1 MGRRRGAWAA
11 LLLLLPVT
19 RCADFSDTHLYVTP
33 SNTQE
38 AVEIQ
43 LDFRITQRLN
53 GSDVVYVQL
62 PKFTIGGGGKTP
74 GENVPRGELI
84 LSPSVYFE
92 GQWDEGAFDS
102 TADPFRNTTL
112 SLYVREEV
120 RIPPNTVINLR
131 LYKSN
136 DIRVYCGFD
145 DVEDTDDDEFF
156 IWTNSSASKDGR
168 FSIEK
173 SDRVGNGC
181 SAMSDCAGKG
191 SCDFCKERCM
201 CYTGHGSGDGYRQV
215 SSIDCSLLECPVG
228 PAWGAIPKSDVDG
241 GHAELVMCSNA
252 GECLMEQGE
261 CECFDGFTGEACQR
275 RVCANYGA
283 ECGDHGQCLTMHQ
296 LAMRDDAFPLTG
308 NASTTYGS
316 AVSGFGAHK
325 TWDFETMQG
334 CLCDSDWAVGLGDG
348 ETQVAEYFGA
358 DCSRRRCPS
367 GRDPSSKADGT
378 DCSNVTTPEG
388 YGVGSKHNKCHYECS
403 GRGNCDYGRGTCSC
417 FAGYAGAACD
427 RLIGN
432 AAVVG

>member
-1 MGRRRGAWAA
+1 MGRAWAA

-43 LDFRITQRLN
+43 LDFRITRRLN

-120 RIPPNTVINLR
+120 RIPPNTVVNLR

-173 SDRVGNGC
+173 SDRGQRLQRHVGLRGQ
-181 SAMSDCAGKG
+181 G

-201 CYTGHGSGDGYRQV
+201 CYTGHGSGDSYRQ
-215 SSIDCSLLECPVG
+215 S
-228 PAWGAIPKSDVDG
+228 AIDG
-241 GHAELVMCSNA
+241 GHDELVMCSNA

-261 CECFDGFTGEACQR
+261 CECFSGFTGEACQR
-275 RVCANYGA
+275 RLRAPSA
-283 ECGDHGQCLTMHQ
+283 AT
-296 LAMRDDAFPLTG
+296 T
-308 NASTTYGS
+308 AS
-316 AVSGFGAHK
+316 A
-325 TWDFETMQG
+325 
-334 CLCDSDWAVGLGDG
+334 
-348 ETQVAEYFGA
+348 
-358 DCSRRRCPS
+358 
-367 GRDPSSKADGT
+367 
-378 DCSNVTTPEG
+378 
-388 YGVGSKHNKCHYECS
+388 
-403 GRGNCDYGRGTCSC
+403 
-417 FAGYAGAACD
+417 
-427 RLIGN
+427 
-432 AAVVG
+432 